1 LHCPVEHHL
10 DDPFLPSTSHAYM
23 YITVSSRARITIS
36 NPNTGNENASD
47 HNHQHIN
54 TTTSKTATMTTQKEN
69 PSSSPVLTQSDI
81 DHFLTH
87 GYIKLSNCF
96 TKPQSDSVTA
106 NVWTRL
112 GMDPLDKSTWHTLR
126 TNMPAHNTFSAAD
139 FAPKAWT
146 AIGELLGGEDKI
158 SDRNRE
164 WGDGLIVN
172 LGSAEGEGR
181 ETDPRELEE
190 WHVDG
195 DFFVHFLDSPEQG
208 LLVIPLFTD
217 IAPGGGGTMICP
229 AAIPIMAR
237 YLRDHPEGVSPRMTP
252 RALNPNF
259 EPEVGLKFFNDVAK
273 SMRRED
279 FVEVTGE
286 VGDVFLLHPLM
297 LHAASSNSMR
307 NVRIITNP
315 PVSLK
320 EPMRFD
326 RSGDGSE
333 YSLVEKK
340 TLRELGVDRLEGWG
354 VTGTRDEVVP
364 ERLRR
369 MARMKEEEVRR
380 MEELEKEKK
389 GRVEVMEVSI
399 EA

>member
-1 LHCPVEHHL
+1 
-10 DDPFLPSTSHAYM
+10 
-23 YITVSSRARITIS
+23 
-36 NPNTGNENASD
+36 
-47 HNHQHIN
+47 
-54 TTTSKTATMTTQKEN
+54 MTTQKET
-69 PSSSPVLTQSDI
+69 PVLTPSDI

-96 TKPQSDSVTA
+96 TKSQSESITH

-112 GMDPLDKSTWHTLR
+112 GMDPNDKSTWHTLR
-126 TNMPAHNTFSAAD
+126 TNMPAHNHFEASE
-139 FAPKAWT
+139 FAPKAWR
-146 AIGELLGGEDKI
+146 AIGELLGGQDKI
-158 SDRNRE
+158 SDKNRE

-172 LGSAEGEGR
+172 LGSAEGEGK
-181 ETDPRELEE
+181 ETDPRDLDE

-229 AAIPIMAR
+229 AAIPVMAAH
-237 YLRDHPEGVSPRMTP
+237 LRDHPEGVSPRMTP
-252 RALNPNF
+252 RAQNPNF

-279 FVEVTGE
+279 FVEVTGK

-297 LHAASSNSMR
+297 LHAASSNSLR

-320 EPMRFD
+320 EPMRFN
-326 RSGDGSE
+326 REGDGSE
-333 YSLVEKK
+333 YSLVERK
-340 TLRELGVDRLEGWG
+340 TLQALGVERLEGWE
-354 VTGTRDEVVP
+354 VQGTRDVVVP
-364 ERLRR
+364 ERVRR
-369 MARMKEEEVRR
+369 MERMKEEELRR
-380 MEELEKEKK
+380 LEGLEK
-389 GRVEVMEVSI
+389 GRAAGVEVQEVAA

>member
-1 LHCPVEHHL
+1 
-10 DDPFLPSTSHAYM
+10 M
-23 YITVSSRARITIS
+23 
-36 NPNTGNENASD
+36 
-47 HNHQHIN
+47 
-54 TTTSKTATMTTQKEN
+54 ATPKED
-69 PSSSPVLTQSDI
+69 PVLTQADI
-81 DHFLTH
+81 DHFLEH

-96 TKPQSDSVTA
+96 TRSQSDAVTS

-126 TNMPAHNTFSAAD
+126 TNMPAHNHFPASD
-139 FAPKAWT
+139 FAPKAWKGIT
-146 AIGELLGGEDKI
+146 ELLGGEARI
-158 SDRNRE
+158 SDSNRE

-172 LGSAEGEGR
+172 LGSAEGEGK
-181 ETDPRELEE
+181 ETDPRDLKE

-229 AAIPIMAR
+229 AAIPVMAA

-252 RALNPNF
+252 RAANPEW
-259 EPEVGLKFFNDVAK
+259 EPEVGLDFFNKIAL
-273 SMRRED
+273 SMPREA
-279 FVEVTGE
+279 FVEVTGK

-297 LHAASSNSMR
+297 LHAASSNSLR

-326 RSGDGSE
+326 RGPEGDG
-333 YSLVEKK
+333 YSVVERK
-340 TLRELGVDRLEGWG
+340 TLKALGVDRLEGWE
-354 VTGTRDEVVP
+354 VTGSRDVVVP
-364 ERLRR
+364 ERVRR
-369 MARMKEEEVRR
+369 MARMKEEELRR
-380 MEELEKEKK
+380 LGGGK
-389 GRVEVMEVSI
+389 GGAAGVEVAEVSA

>member
-1 LHCPVEHHL
+1 
-10 DDPFLPSTSHAYM
+10 
-23 YITVSSRARITIS
+23 
-36 NPNTGNENASD
+36 
-47 HNHQHIN
+47 
-54 TTTSKTATMTTQKEN
+54 MTTPK
-69 PSSSPVLTQSDI
+69 SDPVLTQSDI

-96 TKPQSDSVTA
+96 TQSQSDSITS

-126 TNMPAHNTFSAAD
+126 TNMPAHNHFSASE

-158 SDRNRE
+158 SDKNRE

-172 LGSAEGEGR
+172 LGSAEGEGK
-181 ETDPRELEE
+181 ETDPRDLNE

-229 AAIPIMAR
+229 AAIPIMAK

-252 RALNPNF
+252 RAQNPTW

-279 FVEVTGE
+279 FVEVTGK

-297 LHAASSNSMR
+297 LHAASSNSLR

-326 RSGDGSE
+326 RSGEGSDV
-333 YSLVEKK
+333 YSWVERK
-340 TLRELGVDRLEGWG
+340 TLMELGVERLEGWE

-364 ERLRR
+364 ERLRK
-369 MARMKEEEVRR
+369 MARMKEEELRR
-380 MEELEKEKK
+380 LEGLKGEE
-389 GRVEVMEVSI
+389 RVEVKEVSI